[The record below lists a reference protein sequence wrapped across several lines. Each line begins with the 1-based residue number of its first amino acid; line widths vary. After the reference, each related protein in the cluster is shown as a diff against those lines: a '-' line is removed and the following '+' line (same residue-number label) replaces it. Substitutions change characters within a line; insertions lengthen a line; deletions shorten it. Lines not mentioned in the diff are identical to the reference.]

1 MSNTTTDN
9 KTSTF
14 QPLARL
20 DGKVVVIT
28 GGTGAIG
35 LACAQ
40 RLAHLGA
47 QCVLLYHSEASET
60 AQAKAQALP
69 GSGHSAMKVQITDSA
84 SLQAVAQEVA
94 TRYGQVDILI
104 NSAGYTKPVP
114 AADLQ
119 ALSDDLI
126 DDILRVN
133 FRGVIAS
140 IRAFLPLLQA
150 SGDGLV
156 VNISSIAAFTG
167 TGSNL
172 AYVAAKAGTDVV
184 GDALAK
190 AFAPKV
196 RVVSVSPGVVDTSFV
211 PGRGA
216 DFNEKAA
223 ATIPLKRVGTAD
235 DVAAA
240 VEACATT
247 LRYMTGTRLV
257 VDGGRHL

>member
-1 MSNTTTDN
+1 MSTE
-9 KTSTF
+9 KKAATF
-14 QPLARL
+14 QPVERL

-35 LACAQ
+35 VACAR

-47 QCVLLYHSEASET
+47 RCVLLYHSEASDA
-60 AQAKAQALP
+60 AQAKAAALE
-69 GSGHSAMKVQITDSA
+69 GEGHTAMKVQITDSA
-84 SLQAVAQEVA
+84 SLQATAHAVSE
-94 TRYGQVDILI
+94 RYGKVDILI

-133 FRGVIAS
+133 FRGVIAG

-190 AFAPKV
+190 AFAPTV

-240 VEACATT
+240 VQACATT